1 MTSEDRG
8 LFREWLADG
17 SLDLH
22 IDQFTQ
28 LLDLFEYDDPYFDR
42 GEYVAEV
49 MSSVTRTK
57 YDRHGLRLVFSKEGD
72 TTND

>member
-49 MSSVTRTK
+49 MSSVIRT
-57 YDRHGLRLVFSKEGD
+57 
-72 TTND
+72 